1 KMNFECGKV
10 FHIYTRANS
19 NKDLLFKEKGNYI
32 FFLKKYNKYLTPI
45 FQTFCY
51 CLLPNHYHFLIK
63 VKESEKIFEYQTK
76 SHYKYLKNELKIN
89 NFIQQ
94 QISNL
99 HNSYAKAFNRKYNR
113 RGSLFQRNPRSKN
126 ITTENYLIR
135 ASRYIHRNPI
145 KHNLVSNLLDWKY
158 SSYPKYMGVINSS
171 FIDEDFIFSYFS
183 SKQDLMNFTN
193 VEIDDYEI

>member
-1 KMNFECGKV
+1 MNFECGKV

-19 NKDLLFKEKGNYI
+19 NNDLLFKEKENYP
-32 FFLKKYNKYLTPI
+32 FFLKKYNQYLTPL

-63 VKESEKIFEYQTK
+63 VKESEKIFEYQAEK
-76 SHYKYLKNELKIN
+76 HYKYLKNELKIN
-89 NFIQQ
+89 DFIKQ

-99 HNSYAKAFNRKYNR
+99 HNSYAKAFNRKYKR
-113 RGSLFQRNPRSKN
+113 RGSLFQRNPRAKN

-145 KHNLVSNLLDWKY
+145 KHNFVSNILDWEY
-158 SSYPKYMGVINSS
+158 SSYQKYAGVINSS
-171 FIDEDFIFSYFS
+171 FINENFILSYFS
-183 SKQDLMNFTN
+183 SKQDLISFTN